1 MQAGRYKGRDILMRR
16 SITCAI
22 LGAAATG
29 ATIATFGL
37 TAAGAAGAATGPVRA
52 INTNHFAGNHTA
64 PATGTALVVITRHLA
79 GYHAASSETRR
90 FRYAA
95 TTLRVKACPIPIA
108 RTKNPVA
115 VMALF
120 GGRNWDA
127 EIDVLCNGGARSI
140 FFFDQKSA
148 TTHASG
154 AFRLSPRVGDR
165 LRISISR
172 NVSRHRDS
180 FTVTNLRTGRSQTVR
195 VTTSTAVFYRHA
207 FVGSAISSNAD
218 VMPLPANNT
227 LLWTFWSSRV
237 VTNGGVR
244 GTLRGPWAAVKYIDR
259 TAGGV
264 LVMYPGKL
272 SAAGGGFST
281 YLHAA
286 P

>member
-1 MQAGRYKGRDILMRR
+1 MCRR
-16 SITCAI
+16 FARAI
-22 LGAAATG
+22 FAAAAAV

-37 TAAGAAGAATGPVRA
+37 TAAGTAGAATGPVRA
-52 INTNHFAGNHTA
+52 FENNHFTGSQTA
-64 PATGTALVVITRHLA
+64 SVTGSALVAITHHLA
-79 GYHAASSETRR
+79 GYHTASSETRR
-90 FRYAA
+90 FRYVA
-95 TTLRVKACPIPIA
+95 TTLRMKACPIQIA
-108 RTKNPVA
+108 RTKNPIA

-127 EIDVLCNGGARSI
+127 EIDVLCNGGANSI
-140 FFFDQKSA
+140 AFFDQKSA
-148 TTHASG
+148 TTQASG

-172 NVSRHRDS
+172 NVSNHRDS
-180 FTVTNLRTGRSQTVR
+180 FTVTNLRTGGSQTVR
-195 VTTSTAVFYRHA
+195 VTTSTAVFYHHA
-207 FVGSAISSNAD
+207 FVESAISSNAD

-237 VTNGGVR
+237 ITNGGVR

-272 SAAGGGFST
+272 SSAGGGFST
-281 YLHAA
+281 FLHAA

>member
-1 MQAGRYKGRDILMRR
+1 MFGR
-16 SITCAI
+16 ITSAI
-22 LGAAATG
+22 FAAA
-29 ATIATFGL
+29 
-37 TAAGAAGAATGPVRA
+37 AAGAAIATSGLIAAGTANAATGPVRVVY
-52 INTNHFAGNHTA
+52 NNHFAGYHTA
-64 PATGTALVVITRHLA
+64 SGDTW
-79 GYHAASSETRR
+79 R
-90 FRYAA
+90 FRYVA
-95 TTLRVKACPIPIA
+95 TTVPLAACQVRIA
-108 RTKNPVA
+108 PGKNPVA
-115 VMALF
+115 HIELF
-120 GGRNWDA
+120 GGTDWSAD
-127 EIDVLCNGGARSI
+127 IDVTCNSGTPTI

-148 TTHASG
+148 ATHAQG
-154 AFRLSPRVGDR
+154 AFRLSARVGDR

-172 NVSRHRDS
+172 SVSRHRDS
-180 FTVTNLRTGRSQTVR
+180 FTVTNLRTRGSQTVG
-195 VTTSTAVFYRHA
+195 VTTSTAVVYRHA
-207 FVGSAISSNAD
+207 FMGSGISSNAD

-272 SAAGGGFST
+272 SSAGGGFST

>member
-1 MQAGRYKGRDILMRR
+1 
-16 SITCAI
+16 
-22 LGAAATG
+22 
-29 ATIATFGL
+29 
-37 TAAGAAGAATGPVRA
+37 VRA
-52 INTNHFAGNHTA
+52 FNNNHFAGNHTA
-64 PATGTALVVITRHLA
+64 SATGPALVFVTRHLA
-79 GYHAASSETRR
+79 GYHTATNETWR

-108 RTKNPVA
+108 RNKNPVA
-115 VMALF
+115 VLALF

-148 TTHASG
+148 ATHASG
-154 AFRLSPRVGDR
+154 AFRLSPHVGDH

-172 NVSRHRDS
+172 NVSTHRDS
-180 FTVTNLRTGRSQTVR
+180 LTVTNARTRRSQTVR
-195 VTTSTAVFYRHA
+195 VTTSTAVIYRHA
-207 FVGSAISSNAD
+207 FLGSAINSNAD

-244 GTLRGPWAAVKYIDR
+244 GTLRGPWAAAKYIDR

-272 SAAGGGFST
+272 SSTGGGFST